1 MAQGTESIRQDI
13 DVIRDS
19 MTDTMG
25 QIESHVKGTVDT
37 TVANVKRTFDVKQ
50 QIANQPWAA
59 LGIAIVAG
67 YVLGSL
73 DGNSGTSDS
82 SRDAD
87 NRDQST
93 QAHTASMP
101 HKPGI
106 VDDVMDQFGDEL
118 NVLKSAAVA
127 MAVTMLRDTIQ
138 QNVPQLA
145 KAYQRAQQ
153 APAPTPSPRPAPP
166 TAVGSAYR
174 ENGHSPVQV
183 GDLL

>member
-1 MAQGTESIRQDI
+1 MDQGTKSIRQDI

-73 DGNSGTSDS
+73 DGDSGTSES
-82 SRDAD
+82 SRD
-87 NRDQST
+87 NSRDQAA
-93 QAHTASMP
+93 QAHTANMP
-101 HKPGI
+101 RKPGI

-127 MAVTMLRDTIQ
+127 MAVTMVRDTIQ

-145 KAYQRAQQ
+145 KAYQQAQQ
-153 APAPTPSPRPAPP
+153 APAPSPSPRPAPTP
-166 TAVGSAYR
+166 SVASAYR
-174 ENGHSPVQV
+174 ENGHSTVQA